1 MHARAATKSPPADGW
16 SRLFKTAFQQSRNAM
31 LMTDERREIL
41 EVNGA
46 LLSLV
51 GRKQEALIGRPMWE
65 FVVGGPL
72 QTEDEWAATIAE
84 TRFAG
89 EAELRTAEGSAVA
102 VQWAATAERVTGGR
116 RVLFVALSDSRW
128 GARFRRDVPDEH
140 TQSRLTPRERQIV
153 HLVALG
159 ASSPEIAAELHI
171 SHQTV
176 RTHVRNAMAKLGAR
190 SRAHLV
196 ALALAEGHALD
207 DA

>member
-1 MHARAATKSPPADGW
+1 MHADGW
-16 SRLFKTAFQQSRNAM
+16 PRLFKTAFQRSRNAM
-31 LMTDERREIL
+31 LMTDEHREVL

-46 LLSLV
+46 FLALV
-51 GRKQEALIGRPMWE
+51 GRKHDALVGQPLWE
-65 FVVGGPL
+65 LVVDGPL
-72 QTEDEWAATIAE
+72 LTEEQWAATLEAE
-84 TRFAG
+84 RFGG
-89 EAELRTAEGSAVA
+89 EAAMRGADGSAVS

-140 TQSRLTPRERQIV
+140 TPSRLTPREREIV

-196 ALALAEGHALD
+196 ALALADGHALG
-207 DA
+207 

>member
-1 MHARAATKSPPADGW
+1 MHADGW
-16 SRLFKTAFQQSRNAM
+16 SRLFKTAFQRSRNAM
-31 LMTDERREIL
+31 LMTDEHREVL

-46 LLSLV
+46 FLALV
-51 GRKQEALIGRPMWE
+51 GHKHDALVGQPLWE
-65 FVVGGPL
+65 LVVDGPL
-72 QTEDEWAATIAE
+72 LTEEQWAATLEAE
-84 TRFAG
+84 RFGG
-89 EAELRTAEGSAVA
+89 EAAMRGADGSAVS

-140 TQSRLTPRERQIV
+140 TPSRLTPREREIV

-196 ALALAEGHALD
+196 ALALADGHALG
-207 DA
+207 